1 MNRLENPLDA
11 VLHLLDRQL
20 VDADGRL
27 LGKVDEVE
35 LTEWPW
41 PDGKLAV
48 TALLTG
54 PEVLVPRFGGGRG
67 GALHR
72 LWRALAPERSGRD
85 KAWRIPLS
93 QVDELTSEVRLRHSR
108 DGLLEPEDDP
118 PPGARRHRLDDLLR
132 LRVEGPDGA
141 LLGHVLDVR
150 LEPLR
155 DAPER
160 TLEVTGLV
168 VGRGRPGSMLGYDRG
183 AATGPWPVAKLVCL
197 LHRHSGRLDWGD
209 VTGIDWL
216 GGAISARHGLRPL
229 GQGVE

>member
-41 PDGKLAV
+41 PDGRLAV
-48 TALLTG
+48 TALLAG
-54 PEVLVPRFGGGRG
+54 PEVLVPRFGGGQD

-72 LWRALAPERSGRD
+72 LWRALAPERSGRK

-93 QVDELTSEVRLRHSR
+93 HVEELTSEVRLRHSR
-108 DGLLEPEDDP
+108 DGLLEPEGDP
-118 PPGARRHRLDDLLR
+118 PAGARRHRLDDLLR
-132 LRVEGPDGA
+132 LRVEGPGGER
-141 LLGHVLDVR
+141 LGRVLDVR

-168 VGRGRPGSMLGYDRG
+168 VGRGRPGSLLGYDRG
-183 AATGPWPVAKLVCL
+183 AATGPWLVAKVIGL

-209 VTGIDWL
+209 VTGVDWL
-216 GGAISARHGLRPL
+216 GGAISTRHGLRPL
-229 GQGVE
+229 G